1 MSSAPSSPPSA
12 PQILWAV
19 YLSIGSGH
27 RIAAEALA
35 ATFRRFFA
43 AQYAVYD
50 LRALDPFSDNLSF
63 LPPVLEYL
71 NLWSRQIFPA
81 LYDAF
86 WRNGI
91 PPGLYKRMLEL
102 RLLRKIMASALEE
115 QQPAAIIATH
125 ALPCALAVEVA
136 PHIPVY
142 GVVTDF
148 GAHPFWPHRG
158 VSAYFVAHEEIRNT
172 FIYRGFPAERVFAT
186 GIPLRPDFMEIRQPS
201 STTHDE
207 PLRVLVLAGG
217 QGLGGYRPLERQIL
231 ALIRQVLQMP
241 SLEITVTVVTGRNE
255 GLRQRL
261 SEAFSH
267 PSIRILGFVEHMAQ
281 LLADHHVVLTKPGG
295 LSVAE
300 ALATGT
306 PLLLLRPGVGQ
317 ERANEEFLARH
328 RAALPAYT
336 PEQALKQ
343 VQHLAANRALRSTLQ
358 RNALRL
364 GRPDASRRILE
375 TLLSSL
381 R

>member
-1 MSSAPSSPPSA
+1 M
-12 PQILWAV
+12 LWAV

-27 RIAAEALA
+27 RIAAEALV

-43 AQYAVYD
+43 ARYAAYD

-91 PPGLYKRMLEL
+91 PPGLYRRMLEL
-102 RLLRKIMASALEE
+102 RLLRKLMASALEE

-186 GIPLRPDFMEIRQPS
+186 GIPLRPDFMEIHKSS
-201 STTHDE
+201 STPSPAG

-217 QGLGGYRPLERQIL
+217 QGLGGYRPLERQIF
-231 ALIRQVLQMP
+231 AFVRQVLQMRT
-241 SLEITVTVVTGRNE
+241 LDITVTVVTGRNE

-261 SEAFSH
+261 SEAFPQ
-267 PSIRILGFVEHMAQ
+267 PSIRILGFVENMAQ

-336 PEQALKQ
+336 VEQALEQ
-343 VQHLAANRALRSTLQ
+343 VRHLATDRALLSTLQ
-358 RNALRL
+358 HNARHL
-364 GRPDASRRILE
+364 GRADASRCILE